1 MSLKDH
7 IRVMV
12 VDDMS
17 ASRGLMEQALEQ
29 IGIRTTVFCKTG
41 EEALKQ
47 IVGQPV
53 HLVISDY
60 NMPGMDGLTLLKKLR
75 EHKQVMRVAFILV
88 TGTKDPTLLAKG
100 REYGL
105 NNLLFKPYTVDTLKT
120 SIQQVVGAL

>member
-29 IGIRTTVFCKTG
+29 IGVRTTVFCNNG
-41 EEALKQ
+41 EDALRQ

-88 TGTKDPTLLAKG
+88 TGTKDPSLMAKG

-105 NNLLFKPYTVDTLKT
+105 NNLLFKPYTSASLKT
-120 SIQQVVGAL
+120 CMDQVVGPL